1 MKTIRGLC
9 LTLAGLMLLT
19 SQAFA
24 ADYNFETPAPSDY
37 YGSTSYEEVYGAQ
50 YNYGGINAVDAL
62 DPLAEKAVSTT
73 TGGTLQYGINA
84 SSGSIYPDTSV
95 SSIYPVQWGDTNI
108 SAVTQFTSVSDVER
122 SDGSIGTLVIPSLGI
137 RYKAYAGTD
146 SASMRK
152 GVGHFTSTSA
162 WNGNIGLCGHN
173 RGSNYNIGSI
183 KDLDIG
189 DTIRYE
195 TSLGTRTYAVSSV
208 EIIDWTDWSYLNS
221 TPDNRITIIT
231 CLADQ
236 PTKRVCVQGVEARS

>member
-50 YNYGGINAVDAL
+50 YNYGGINAVDFL
-62 DPLAEKAVSTT
+62 DPLAENAVSTT
-73 TGGTLQYGINA
+73 TGATLQYGINA

-137 RYKAYAGTD
+137 RYKAYDGPILPPCEKVSGISLPQVPGTEISVFAVTIAG
-146 SASMRK
+146 
-152 GVGHFTSTSA
+152 
-162 WNGNIGLCGHN
+162 
-173 RGSNYNIGSI
+173 
-183 KDLDIG
+183 
-189 DTIRYE
+189 
-195 TSLGTRTYAVSSV
+195 
-208 EIIDWTDWSYLNS
+208 
-221 TPDNRITIIT
+221 PTIISVLSKT
-231 CLADQ
+231 W
-236 PTKRVCVQGVEARS
+236 TSVIRSVMKRAWALGPMPSVLWRSSTGLIGVI

>member
-1 MKTIRGLC
+1 M
-9 LTLAGLMLLT
+9 
-19 SQAFA
+19 
-24 ADYNFETPAPSDY
+24 
-37 YGSTSYEEVYGAQ
+37 GSTQAA
-50 YNYGGINAVDAL
+50 AV
-62 DPLAEKAVSTT
+62 
-73 TGGTLQYGINA
+73 
-84 SSGSIYPDTSV
+84 YPDTSV

-108 SAVTQFTSVSDVER
+108 SAVTQFTSVSDVEAVR
-122 SDGSIGTLVIPSLGI
+122 RQYWNTGHSGALVFGI
-137 RYKAYAGTD
+137 RHMMGPILPPCE
-146 SASMRK
+146 K

-208 EIIDWTDWSYLNS
+208 EIIDWTDWSYLNG
-221 TPDNRITIIT
+221 TTDNRITIIT

-236 PTKRVCVQGVEARS
+236 PTKRVCVQGVEVRS